1 MNKHVQYTRLACAVA
16 TCCNHPPKPTSST
29 HPLSSNPFR
38 SKVTDHPKLN
48 KHRLSAQ
55 LSNGIPAGNGT
66 DGVWLWLVGH
76 SKASADLVYITLG
89 TSCSRCSSQALP
101 PSHRAVNLAFQRR
114 RAGSVKATSR
124 HVVGQSEFLLQ
135 LSRTGEQHTQ
145 MTRAAASCGHTPLEA
160 VASVD
165 RAAAARRLGVYLER
179 TPQAESLRGVLPKC
193 QSHVILRPLRSL
205 QGMQTATM
213 ATSEA
218 SAWAKMPKRTRDSPP
233 R

>member
-1 MNKHVQYTRLACAVA
+1 MHAWPCSKTQQYAESNLALA
-16 TCCNHPPKPTSST
+16 
-29 HPLSSNPFR
+29 LEW
-38 SKVTDHPKLN
+38 
-48 KHRLSAQ
+48 
-55 LSNGIPAGNGT
+55 GE
-66 DGVWLWLVGH
+66 
-76 SKASADLVYITLG
+76 
-89 TSCSRCSSQALP
+89 RCSSFTCEARTTQETKLASALMNGQVLP
-101 PSHRAVNLAFQRR
+101 CPSKQCNANGPLA
-114 RAGSVKATSR
+114 G
-124 HVVGQSEFLLQ
+124 
-135 LSRTGEQHTQ
+135 
-145 MTRAAASCGHTPLEA
+145 AAASCGHTPLEA